1 MRTEI
6 AKVAKKISAVKK
18 NSPRIL
24 ATFTSGLAYR
34 KKKDET
40 NVPILKP
47 ELTRESTLVD

>member
-6 AKVAKKISAVKK
+6 VKVAKKISAVKK

-34 KKKDET
+34 KKKGET

-47 ELTRESTLVD
+47 ELTRESALVD